1 MAHRRCWA
9 WCWCWCWCSLRNPNG
24 NKHSDVDFQ
33 LATAMHPCGRRR
45 APRKVRSGGGGNA
58 KVNENVNRRPVGASN
73 PRATIARGFDP
84 WPFERRILPS
94 VRCVGSPSCKTPR
107 PGALQSPPALCLP
120 ARFSRFAASP
130 SGVAPV
136 AHQNALRASRAL
148 TTALNCTARRL
159 QSASSSSTQPVA
171 PSSRAIGPGS
181 SVVSTV
187 KPRVA
192 GPPKHA
198 CGATQVI
205 QQFRQ

>member
-1 MAHRRCWA
+1 MAVIHRSRPNVAGQSEAGLRGRPSDAPFWPKACA
-9 WCWCWCWCSLRNPNG
+9 EEGPVRRRRSCETQRERQPSSSRRIQPQSHDRTGFRSLALRAADPSLRP
-24 NKHSDVDFQ
+24 
-33 LATAMHPCGRRR
+33 LRRWPELQD
-45 APRKVRSGGGGNA
+45 AP
-58 KVNENVNRRPVGASN
+58 
-73 PRATIARGFDP
+73 
-84 WPFERRILPS
+84 
-94 VRCVGSPSCKTPR
+94 
-107 PGALQSPPALCLP
+107 PGALQAPPALCLP

-136 AHQNALRASRAL
+136 AQQNALRASRAL
-148 TTALNCTARRL
+148 TTALNCIARRL

-171 PSSRAIGPGS
+171 PSSRAIGLGS